1 MIAALY
7 TGGKVVTG
15 RNHGEAFGK
24 LTEAEQNAD
33 LCSGFIDPQKL
44 KFISE
49 ECEFYLKQI
58 TMLRHG
64 DSVGHW
70 NSPITK
76 LGRSQAKLAA
86 AFLVN
91 MHLEGCVGFCS
102 PMLRCVETA
111 HILED
116 VCNISFTPDPRL
128 LKQNDRESGE
138 TFLERVRKVLDELP
152 ERSLII
158 SHCDFIQ
165 VMTELASDAEA
176 PELVP
181 NCSITHIDHHKAIWL
196 ARTCDEDCSKESDGP
211 GPLPR

>member
-1 MIAALY
+1 MYIAALY

-15 RNHGEAFGK
+15 CNHGEAFGK
-24 LTEAEQNAD
+24 LSECEQNGQ

-44 KFISE
+44 KFFSD

-86 AFLVN
+86 AFIVSMKVDGYL
-91 MHLEGCVGFCS
+91 GFCS

-111 HILED
+111 HVLEE
-116 VCNISFTPDPRL
+116 VCNIHFTPNPKL
-128 LKQNDRESGE
+128 MKQGDKESCE
-138 TFLERVRKVLDELP
+138 TFLERVKGVLDDLP
-152 ERSLII
+152 AKSLII

-165 VMTELASDAEA
+165 VMTELASDAAA
-176 PELVP
+176 PEVVP
-181 NCSITHIDHHKAIWL
+181 NCSITHIENHRAIWV
-196 ARTCDEDCSKESDGP
+196 ARSYDGNSNKETDGH
-211 GPLPR
+211 